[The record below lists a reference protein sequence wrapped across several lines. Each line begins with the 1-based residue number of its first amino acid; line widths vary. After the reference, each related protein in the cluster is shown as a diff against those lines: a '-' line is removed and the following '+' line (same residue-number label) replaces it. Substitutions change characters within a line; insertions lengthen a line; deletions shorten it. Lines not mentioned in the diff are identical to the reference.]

1 MSTTLLCVPE
11 RKTSDTVSVRPGMG
25 LYEAELRR
33 RLHGRVADLT
43 VEDHDGGLILQG
55 WCVSYYAKQVAQH
68 AAMSVT
74 GMPIVANRIEVARS
88 AGRLQAED

>member
-11 RKTSDTVSVRPGMG
+11 GHVTDSVPVPAGMKR
-25 LYEAELRR
+25 YETELRL
-33 RLHGRVADLT
+33 RLHGRVADLF
-43 VEDHDGGLILQG
+43 VEAHDGGLILNG
-55 WCVSYYAKQVAQH
+55 RCASYYAKQVAQH